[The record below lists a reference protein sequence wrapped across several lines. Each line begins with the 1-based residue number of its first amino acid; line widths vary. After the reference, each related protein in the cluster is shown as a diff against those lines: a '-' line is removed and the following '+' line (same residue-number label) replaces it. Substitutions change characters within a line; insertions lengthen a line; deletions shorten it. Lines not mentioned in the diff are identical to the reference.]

1 MACWDRRSRGK
12 DRRRHRPFGGWQI
25 LCRLNHDDGWD
36 HRACMDRRAIRTE
49 TKARECVEWQ
59 YSMPMLG
66 KLCATPRPVA
76 VLNLFEQSDGAP
88 KGAVHTQQSVNVCR
102 KWARCKFLPG
112 GARDGHK
119 VSRPWIAERD
129 ATEFRRATRVAAL
142 SRQARGRSGG
152 ARRKWVLPRRGHGRS
167 SASWGFSWSI
177 FGPE

>member
-1 MACWDRRSRGK
+1 MSTQPRRWMGSSCVHGQKGHSYRDQGARVRGMAVLD
-12 DRRRHRPFGGWQI
+12 
-25 LCRLNHDDGWD
+25 
-36 HRACMDRRAIRTE
+36 A
-49 TKARECVEWQ
+49 
-59 YSMPMLG
+59 MLG